1 MENRASFETQ
11 YLSKLNFYL
20 SYELSTGTLALLS
33 YLYTIT
39 LVLAVAAAAIF
50 TPFMLFILYKEKR
63 FGWIN
68 LFLIFIII
76 PLMLSFTN
84 LIPDY
89 LAEVLRYSILGGF
102 YMYCVLLKLVVR
114 DWLQERKSK
123 IQYLR
128 MKEESARRKKL
139 EEMVYHSEN

>member
-1 MENRASFETQ
+1 MENRASLEIQ

-50 TPFMLFILYKEKR
+50 TPFMLFILYREKR

-76 PLMLSFTN
+76 PLMLTFTN